1 MAIGIAIGVFLGF
14 VSLGVLGV
22 LFYSRRKRKHLAQGS
37 MHTIEVRSG
46 HSREELLSSTTG
58 YTSSRTSYY
67 TESGSSYIPSS
78 VAEAPTESVTIT
90 EMRPAVR
97 SYSSMRYNPAN
108 FLLQGV
114 GHTIRGDEMR
124 PVQEPTRAVSL
135 EPEPDPTASEDST
148 TFSRRYQDTS
158 RLLSIHSSIISET
171 LPPYMESEYNQS
183 WNAFVSF

>member
-14 VSLGVLGV
+14 VALGVLGV

-90 EMRPAVR
+90 EMRPGVR
-97 SYSSMRYNPAN
+97 SYSSMRYNLDN
-108 FLLQGV
+108 LLLQGV
-114 GHTIRGDEMR
+114 GHIIREDEMR

-135 EPEPDPTASEDST
+135 MPEPEPDPTPSEDST
-148 TFSRRYQDTS
+148 TFSRRYQDTN
-158 RLLSIHSSIISET
+158 RLLSIHSSTISEA
-171 LPPYMESEYNQS
+171 LPPYSMESE
-183 WNAFVSF
+183 